1 MPRTRTTPGLSTR
14 TGRSTTTTRSM
25 GTTGS
30 GPLDGRR
37 GLLTGNGENRAP
49 LYKEADT
56 LPPEIL
62 QGGEHRAIDD
72 IPPNGDISV
81 SEQSPFSHN
90 IVSEFSSLYRA
101 YRKTMLGKAEKPAA
115 IRYNKNYIG
124 NLFELSD
131 KLKDRTFRMGPY
143 NLFKVREPKP
153 RDVASISTE
162 GKVALHSLCDNFLEP
177 LLCKGFIV
185 DNYANQKR
193 KGLHFG
199 LKRLEQFMRS
209 YFFSLKARKENQ
221 CRDLNI
227 KMPLTKDFNYNE
239 GWIIKGDITKY
250 FYSINHG
257 ILLSMLYKKLVT
269 HENKKDAAMA
279 FWLSTHI
286 IQSTPGNGIPIGN
299 QTSQL
304 FALLYLDGFDHY
316 IKQDLKIR
324 YYGRYMDDFYIIV
337 ETKEKAREVL
347 KNITEYLKTLKL
359 TLNKKTNIFPLS
371 HGIDFLGF
379 HTYITSTGKIIKKVR
394 RKSKINMKRRL
405 KLFAKL
411 LEKGK
416 ITLEKIEE
424 CYKCWRAHVKH
435 GNTYLLRQT
444 LDSIF
449 IKLFPLRKQKIN
461 TRRRIWLNN

>member
-1 MPRTRTTPGLSTR
+1 MPRTRTIPASST
-14 TGRSTTTTRSM
+14 TMGRSTTTTRTTA
-25 GTTGS
+25 TTGS

-37 GLLTGNGENRAP
+37 ELLTGNGENGAP

-56 LPPEIL
+56 LPPNKL
-62 QGGEHRAIDD
+62 DGGEHRAVDD
-72 IPPNGDISV
+72 ISPNGDMSV

-101 YRKTMLGKAEKPAA
+101 YRKTMLGKSEKAAA
-115 IRYNKNYIG
+115 IRYNKDYIG

-131 KLKDRTFRMGPY
+131 KLRNRTFRMGPY
-143 NLFKVREPKP
+143 NLFKVKEPKP

-162 GKVALHSLCDNFLEP
+162 GKIGLHSLCDNFLEP

-185 DNYANQKR
+185 DNYANQKG

-199 LKRLEQFMRS
+199 LKRLEYFMRS
-209 YFFSLKARKENQ
+209 YFFSLKARKENE
-221 CRDLNI
+221 CRELNV
-227 KMPLTKDFNYNE
+227 KMPLTKDYNYNE

-257 ILLSMLYKKLVT
+257 ILLSMLYKKIAS

-279 FWLSTHI
+279 FWFSTHI
-286 IQSTPGNGIPIGN
+286 IQSTPGEGIPIGN

-316 IKQDLKIR
+316 IKQDLKIK

-337 ETKEKAREVL
+337 ETKQEAKEVL
-347 KNITEYLKTLKL
+347 KKLTEYLKSLELK
-359 TLNKKTNIFPLS
+359 LNKKTNIFPLS

-379 HTYITSTGKIIKKVR
+379 HTYITPTGKIIKKVR

-405 KLFAKL
+405 RLFVKL

-435 GNTYLLRQT
+435 GNTYLLRQK
-444 LDSIF
+444 LDEMF
-449 IKLFPLRKQKIN
+449 KKLFPLRKQKIN
-461 TRRRIWLNN
+461 TRSRKWLNN